1 MYLEE
6 GKGSGIN
13 ETYRETPPLQCSS
26 KQSSWQSAFLTAES
40 HLFRQAGKEMETS
53 GEPRVICRWAQPQTL
68 MQGRDWM
75 LSPLSQGTVLAWLVE
90 PRDPPRV
97 TQELSAWQPKSP
109 SSHVTSTTIYI
120 STPNHYSYLLRCI
133 GSKSQDRNEVAI
145 IKLHPLALGFHC
157 LLLLWV
163 SRLIFFLLPSQVI
176 CNRKVTPQLHC
187 PMLADTL

>member
-1 MYLEE
+1 
-6 GKGSGIN
+6 
-13 ETYRETPPLQCSS
+13 
-26 KQSSWQSAFLTAES
+26 
-40 HLFRQAGKEMETS
+40 MET
-53 GEPRVICRWAQPQTL
+53 GRKARVICRWAQPQTL
-68 MQGRDWM
+68 MQSGDWIF
-75 LSPLSQGTVLAWLVE
+75 SPLSQGMVLAWLVE
-90 PRDPPRV
+90 PHDSPRV
-97 TQELSAWQPKSP
+97 TQELSAWQLKSLLLT
-109 SSHVTSTTIYI
+109 SHPLEFMSTH
-120 STPNHYSYLLRCI
+120 NHYSYLLRGI